1 MPRSIQTWI
10 VAVMFITAV
19 SGMSVQT
26 ADAGPRTEG
35 AIKGAQVGAAVGSLV
50 GGSDG
55 AKKGATAGAVAG
67 NLINK

>member
-35 AIKGAQVGAAVGSLV
+35 AIKGALVGAAVGSLV
-50 GGSDG
+50 GGFFRQELVP
-55 AKKGATAGAVAG
+55 AGLLPSSSA
-67 NLINK
+67 

>member
-35 AIKGAQVGAAVGSLV
+35 AIKGLWSEPPSDRWLAA
-50 GGSDG
+50 
-55 AKKGATAGAVAG
+55 ATAPRRGPQQVR
-67 NLINK
+67 LRVT